1 MHLAIS
7 YRALTNVS
15 QLVHLA
21 IIQIWEAIPAKGVI
35 SLAQIVLA
43 LLAANVL
50 PVSRDSSTMLW
61 QHLAQRLVVLV
72 SMQIH

>member
-21 IIQIWEAIPAKGVI
+21 IIQIWEAIPAKRVI
-35 SLAQIVLA
+35 SLAQIALA

-50 PVSRDSSTMLW
+50 RVSRDSSTMLW